1 MRHLMII
8 RPVLIVLSTR
18 EEIVTDLLLEEDPHG
33 LQMCLYY
40 LQNIDDVL
48 EYSTANVWPAL
59 ASQLRNPGKYRKYLR
74 D

>member
-1 MRHLMII
+1 MRQLMIV
-8 RPVLIVLSTR
+8 RPVLIVLPTR
-18 EEIVTDLLLEEDPHG
+18 EENVRDLLLEEDPHG

-59 ASQLRNPGKYRKYLR
+59 ASQFRVPGRL
-74 D
+74 